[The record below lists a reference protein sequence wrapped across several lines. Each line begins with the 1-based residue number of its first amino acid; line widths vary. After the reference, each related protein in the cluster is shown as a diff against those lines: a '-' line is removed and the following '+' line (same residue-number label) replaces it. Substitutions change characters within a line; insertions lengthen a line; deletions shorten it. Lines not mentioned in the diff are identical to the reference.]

1 MKHEPGRAYESEID
15 ALMRKM
21 RQEPEIEAERQR
33 NWRDWWQANPLR
45 RDSTNADDVVKT
57 QDLERD
63 MAYASRRAQPQGGRK

>member
-1 MKHEPGRAYESEID
+1 MKHEPGHAYESEID

-33 NWRDWWQANPLR
+33 NWRHWWNANPQQ
-45 RDSTNADDVVKT
+45 RDSTNAADVVNT
-57 QDLERD
+57 QEIERD

>member
-21 RQEPEIEAERQR
+21 RQDPVIEAERQR
-33 NWRDWWQANPLR
+33 NWQHWWQANPR
-45 RDSTNADDVVKT
+45 SRDATNVAEEVQT
-57 QDLERD
+57 QEIERD

>member
-21 RQEPEIEAERQR
+21 RQDPAIEAERQR
-33 NWRDWWQANPLR
+33 NWQHWWNANPRLR
-45 RDSTNADDVVKT
+45 DAANVGEEVQT
-57 QDLERD
+57 QEIERD